1 MKSDIE
7 KYYTIKSKSNF
18 TSPKIGEIRSKLI
31 KDNFEKNPLEILSPE
46 QTKNLNKIEKE
57 KTSIKGN
64 RVAALFSSDS
74 FKNSALNKDY
84 YNNNNHYDKITN
96 QKVSGSIDT
105 PKNFVKTFKVIYDN
119 KKVCYQ

>member
-18 TSPKIGEIRSKLI
+18 TSPHIGEIRSKFI
-31 KDNFEKNPLEILSPE
+31 KDTFEKNPLEILSPD
-46 QTKNLNKIEKE
+46 QTKSLNKIEKE
-57 KTSIKGN
+57 KTSVKGN

-74 FKNSALNKDY
+74 FKNSVLNKDY
-84 YNNNNHYDKITN
+84 YDNVNQYDKITN
-96 QKVSGSIDT
+96 QRMSGSIDT

-119 KKVCYQ
+119 KRVCYQ